1 MSLDTYN
8 EHNPSAPWNEEQS
21 PPLTYLEELQFYNIE
36 LLQKIK
42 AAKVNLQYCIE
53 LSELGD
59 NVLLTNKL
67 KQIRL

>member
-1 MSLDTYN
+1 MDTYN
-8 EHNPSAPWNEEQS
+8 EHNPSAPWNQEDTE
-21 PPLTYLEELQFYNIE
+21 PLTELEELQLYNSE
-36 LLQKIK
+36 LLQKLK

-53 LSELGD
+53 LSELGN